1 MKRQILIGALA
12 AAMAMPLM
20 AAPTTASASCAG
32 RKMTGTVI
40 GGLGGALIGNSISRG
55 GGGAIVGGVGGAL
68 LGHEIAK
75 SGCGHYRR
83 TAYYPRESREG
94 GEREAV
100 RNVYYN
106 DRGEPVAQNSASSTL
121 AYAAPGPGG
130 CRTEMR
136 SYYDNR
142 GALIQSPAQVCD
154 R

>member
-12 AAMAMPLM
+12 AALAMPLM

-55 GGGAIVGGVGGAL
+55 GGGALIGGIGGAVV
-68 LGHEIAK
+68 GHEIAK

-83 TAYYPRESREG
+83 AAYDRPGGREES
-94 GEREAV
+94 ERNSA

-106 DRGEPVAQNSASSTL
+106 DRGEPVAQNSATSDL
-121 AYAAPGPGG
+121 AYTAPGGG
-130 CRTEMR
+130 YCHTEMR
-136 SYYDNR
+136 SYYDSR
-142 GALIQSPAQVCD
+142 GALVQSPAQVCA